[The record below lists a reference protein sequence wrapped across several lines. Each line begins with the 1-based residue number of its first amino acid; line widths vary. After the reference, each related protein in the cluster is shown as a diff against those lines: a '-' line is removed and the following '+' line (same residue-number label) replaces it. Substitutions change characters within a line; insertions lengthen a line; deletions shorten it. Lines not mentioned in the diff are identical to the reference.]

1 MSANATATVTTS
13 ATANPR
19 LVAATAKPIPDTERG
34 HRVRL
39 FLGYM
44 IAIALVVSIFAY
56 GFNYYTLNTV
66 ERPFS
71 PKHALLKPSGTIGVK
86 LGMLGLGMFLCIFL
100 YPLRKRWT
108 WLGRQGSSRHWLDNH
123 VLLGLAAPFVIAL
136 HAAFKFR
143 GFAGIAF
150 WIMLAVSV
158 SGVIGRYL
166 YGQIPR
172 SLNAAELSLKEV
184 QEIQTKLGVQ
194 LSEQKI
200 ITESDLRAVLS
211 LPSAERV
218 QKLPTVVALVYMMLL
233 DLSRVFRIATLRRR
247 HLGFGEQLLALGGLL
262 KTRHRDLERAVQLA
276 REEASIAKRVLFL
289 SCSQKV
295 FHLWHVVHRPF
306 SYTFALLAIIH
317 IVLVAMMGYF

>member
-1 MSANATATVTTS
+1 MSTNATAT
-13 ATANPR
+13 AP
-19 LVAATAKPIPDTERG
+19 LKPASISEKG
-34 HRVRL
+34 HRARL
-39 FLGYM
+39 FVGYL
-44 IAIALVVSIFAY
+44 IAIALVVAIFGY
-56 GFNYYTLNTV
+56 GFNYYTLNST

-71 PKHALLKPSGTIGVK
+71 PKHSLLKPSGTIGVK
-86 LGMLGLGMFLCIFL
+86 LGMLGLGMFLAIFL
-100 YPLRKRWT
+100 YPLRKHWA

-150 WIMLAVSV
+150 WIMLAVSL

-184 QEIQTKLGVQ
+184 QEIQAKLAAQ
-194 LSEQKI
+194 LAAQSVLPQ
-200 ITESDLRAVLS
+200 SDLRAVLS

-218 QKLPTVVALVYMMLL
+218 QKLPTAVALVYMMLL
-233 DLSRVFRIATLRRR
+233 DLSRIFKIATLRRR
-247 HLGFGEQLLALGGLL
+247 HLGFGDHLFSLGGLL
-262 KTRHRDLERAVQLA
+262 KTTHAELERAVSVA
-276 REEASIAKRVLFL
+276 REEAALAKRVLFL
-289 SCSQKV
+289 SSSQKV
-295 FHLWHVVHRPF
+295 FHLWHVVHKPF

>member
-1 MSANATATVTTS
+1 MSTNATAT
-13 ATANPR
+13 ATVR
-19 LVAATAKPIPDTERG
+19 LATPMAKPVPDLEKG

-39 FLGYM
+39 FLGYLF
-44 IAIALVVSIFAY
+44 AIALVAGIFAY
-56 GFNYYTLNTV
+56 GFNYYTLDST

-71 PKHALLKPSGTIGVK
+71 PKHALLKPSGAIGVK

-100 YPLRKRWT
+100 YPLRKRWA

-150 WIMLAVSV
+150 WIMLAVSL

-166 YGQIPR
+166 YAQIPR

-184 QEIQTKLGVQ
+184 QDLQAKLGEQ
-194 LSEQKI
+194 LAEQRVLPQ
-200 ITESDLRAVLS
+200 SDLRVLLS

-233 DLSRVFRIATLRRR
+233 DLSRVFKIATLRRR
-247 HLGFGEQLLALGGLL
+247 HLGFGEQLLTLGGLL
-262 KTRHRDLERAVQLA
+262 RTRHPDLERAVQVA

-289 SCSQKV
+289 SCSQRV
-295 FHLWHVVHRPF
+295 FHLWHVVHKPF

-317 IVLVAMMGYF
+317 IVLIAMMGYF

>member
-1 MSANATATVTTS
+1 MSANATATV
-13 ATANPR
+13 R
-19 LVAATAKPIPDTERG
+19 LAPATAKPVPDTEKG

-39 FLGYM
+39 FLGYL
-44 IAIALVVSIFAY
+44 IAIALVAGIFAY
-56 GFNYYTLNTV
+56 GFNYYTLDST

-71 PKHALLKPSGTIGVK
+71 PKHALLKPSGAIGVK

-100 YPLRKRWT
+100 YPLRKRWA

-150 WIMLAVSV
+150 WIMVAVSL

-166 YGQIPR
+166 YAQIPR
-172 SLNAAELSLKEV
+172 SLTAAELSLKEV
-184 QEIQTKLGVQ
+184 QDIQTKLGEQ
-194 LSEQKI
+194 LAEQRVLPQ
-200 ITESDLRAVLS
+200 SDLRAVLS

-218 QKLPTVVALVYMMLL
+218 QKLPTVVALLYMMLL
-233 DLSRVFRIATLRRR
+233 DLSRIFKIATLRRR
-247 HLGFGEQLLALGGLL
+247 HLGFGKQLFTLGGLL
-262 KTRHRDLERAVQLA
+262 RTRHPDLERAVKLA
-276 REEASIAKRVLFL
+276 REEAAIAKRVLFL

-295 FHLWHVVHRPF
+295 FHLWHVVHKPF

-317 IVLVAMMGYF
+317 IVLIAMMGYF

>member
-1 MSANATATVTTS
+1 
-13 ATANPR
+13 
-19 LVAATAKPIPDTERG
+19 
-34 HRVRL
+34 
-39 FLGYM
+39 
-44 IAIALVVSIFAY
+44 
-56 GFNYYTLNTV
+56 
-66 ERPFS
+66 
-71 PKHALLKPSGTIGVK
+71 
-86 LGMLGLGMFLCIFL
+86 MFLCIFL
-100 YPLRKRWT
+100 YPLRKRWA

-150 WIMLAVSV
+150 WIMLAVSL

-184 QEIQTKLGVQ
+184 QDIQAKLGEQ
-194 LSEQKI
+194 LAEQKI
-200 ITESDLRAVLS
+200 LPQSDLRALLN
-211 LPSAERV
+211 LPSPERV

-233 DLSRVFRIATLRRR
+233 DLSRVFKIATLRRH
-247 HLGFGEQLLALGGLL
+247 HLSFGEQIFALGGLR
-262 KTRHRDLERAVQLA
+262 KTTHPELERAIEVA

-295 FHLWHVVHRPF
+295 FHLWHVVHKPF

-317 IVLVAMMGYF
+317 IVLVAMMGYFSF

>member
-1 MSANATATVTTS
+1 MSTNATATATVRLATS
-13 ATANPR
+13 M
-19 LVAATAKPIPDTERG
+19 AKPVPDLEKG

-39 FLGYM
+39 FLGYLM
-44 IAIALVVSIFAY
+44 AIALVAGIFIY
-56 GFNYYTLNTV
+56 GFNYYTLDST

-71 PKHALLKPSGTIGVK
+71 PKHVLLKPSGAIGVK

-100 YPLRKRWT
+100 YPLRKRWS

-150 WIMLAVSV
+150 WIMLAVSL

-166 YGQIPR
+166 YAQIPR

-184 QEIQTKLGVQ
+184 QDIQAKLGEQ
-194 LSEQKI
+194 LAEQRI
-200 ITESDLRAVLS
+200 LPQSDLRTVLS

-233 DLSRVFRIATLRRR
+233 DLSRVFKIATLRRR
-247 HLGFGEQLLALGGLL
+247 HLGFGEQLLTLGGLL
-262 KTRHRDLERAVQLA
+262 RTRHPELERAVQVA
-276 REEASIAKRVLFL
+276 REETSIAKRVLFL

-295 FHLWHVVHRPF
+295 FHLWHVVHKPF

-317 IVLVAMMGYF
+317 IVLIAMMGYF

>member
-1 MSANATATVTTS
+1 MSTNATAT
-13 ATANPR
+13 ATVR
-19 LVAATAKPIPDTERG
+19 LATPMAKPVPDLEKG

-39 FLGYM
+39 FLGYLF
-44 IAIALVVSIFAY
+44 AIALVAGIFAY
-56 GFNYYTLNTV
+56 GFNYYTLDST

-71 PKHALLKPSGTIGVK
+71 PKHALLKPSGAIGVK

-100 YPLRKRWT
+100 YPLRKRWA

-150 WIMLAVSV
+150 WIMLAVSL

-166 YGQIPR
+166 YAQIPR

-184 QEIQTKLGVQ
+184 QDLQAKLGEQ
-194 LSEQKI
+194 LAEQRVLPQ
-200 ITESDLRAVLS
+200 SDLRVLLS

-233 DLSRVFRIATLRRR
+233 DLSRVFKIATLRRR
-247 HLGFGEQLLALGGLL
+247 HLGFGEQLLTLGGLL
-262 KTRHRDLERAVQLA
+262 RTRHPDLERAVQVA

-295 FHLWHVVHRPF
+295 FHLWHVVHKPF

-317 IVLVAMMGYF
+317 IVLIAMMGYF

>member
-1 MSANATATVTTS
+1 MSANATAV
-13 ATANPR
+13 R
-19 LVAATAKPIPDTERG
+19 LAPATAKPVPDTEKG

-39 FLGYM
+39 FLGYLM
-44 IAIALVVSIFAY
+44 AIALVAGIFAY
-56 GFNYYTLNTV
+56 GFNYYTLDST

-71 PKHALLKPSGTIGVK
+71 PKHALLKPSGAIGVK

-100 YPLRKRWT
+100 YPLRKRWA

-150 WIMLAVSV
+150 WIMLAVSL

-166 YGQIPR
+166 YAQIPR

-184 QEIQTKLGVQ
+184 QDIQAKLGEQ
-194 LSEQKI
+194 LAEQRVLPQ
-200 ITESDLRAVLS
+200 SDLRVLLS

-233 DLSRVFRIATLRRR
+233 DLSRVFKIAALRRR
-247 HLGFGEQLLALGGLL
+247 HLGFGEQLSTLGGLL
-262 KTRHRDLERAVQLA
+262 RTRHPDLERAVKLA
-276 REEASIAKRVLFL
+276 REEAAIAKRVLFL

-295 FHLWHVVHRPF
+295 FHLWHVVHKPF

-317 IVLVAMMGYF
+317 IVLIAMMGYF

>member
-1 MSANATATVTTS
+1 MSANATAT
-13 ATANPR
+13 AR
-19 LVAATAKPIPDTERG
+19 LVTATAKSVPDTEKG

-39 FLGYM
+39 FMGYM
-44 IAIALVVSIFAY
+44 IAIVLVVGIFAY
-56 GFNYYTLNTV
+56 GFNYYTLNST

-71 PKHALLKPSGTIGVK
+71 PKHALLRPSGVIGVK
-86 LGMLGLGMFLCIFL
+86 LGMLGLAMFLCIFL
-100 YPLRKRWT
+100 YPLRKRWA
-108 WLGRQGSSRHWLDNH
+108 WLGRQGISRHWMDNH

-150 WIMLAVSV
+150 WIMLAVSL

-184 QEIQTKLGVQ
+184 QDIQAKLGEQ

-200 ITESDLRAVLS
+200 LPQSDLGALLS

-218 QKLPTVVALVYMMLL
+218 QKLPTVVALGYMMVL
-233 DLSRVFRIATLRRR
+233 DLSRIFKIASLRRG
-247 HLGFGEQLLALGGLL
+247 HLGFGEQLLTLGGLRE
-262 KTRHRDLERAVQLA
+262 TSHPDLERAVAVA
-276 REEASIAKRVLFL
+276 RDEAAIAKRVLFL
-289 SCSQKV
+289 SFSQKI

-306 SYTFALLAIIH
+306 SYTFALLAIVH
-317 IVLVAMMGYF
+317 IVLVVMMGYF

>member
-1 MSANATATVTTS
+1 MSATATVRLANATS
-13 ATANPR
+13 
-19 LVAATAKPIPDTERG
+19 KPVVDTERG
-34 HRVRL
+34 HRIRL
-39 FLGYM
+39 FLGYL
-44 IAIALVVSIFAY
+44 IAIALIAGIFTY
-56 GFNYYTLNTV
+56 GFNYYTLTSS

-71 PKHALLKPSGTIGVK
+71 PKHTLLKPSGTIGVK
-86 LGMLGLGMFLCIFL
+86 LGILGLAMFLAIFL
-100 YPLRKRWT
+100 YPLRKRWA

-123 VLLGLAAPFVIAL
+123 VLLGLAAPFVLAL

-150 WIMLAVSV
+150 WIMLAVSL

-184 QEIQTKLGVQ
+184 QDIQTKLGEQ
-194 LSEQKI
+194 LAEQKVLPQ
-200 ITESDLRAVLS
+200 SDLRALLS
-211 LPSAERV
+211 LPSPERV

-233 DLSRVFRIATLRRR
+233 DLSRVFKIATLRRR
-247 HLGFGEQLLALGGLL
+247 HLSFGEQIFTLGGLR
-262 KTRHRDLERAVQLA
+262 KTTHPELERAIEVA

-295 FHLWHVVHRPF
+295 FHLWHVVHKPF

-317 IVLVAMMGYF
+317 IVLVAMMGYFSF

>member
-1 MSANATATVTTS
+1 MSANATAT
-13 ATANPR
+13 AR
-19 LVAATAKPIPDTERG
+19 LVPATAKPVPDVERG

-39 FLGYM
+39 FTGYL
-44 IAIALVVSIFAY
+44 IAIALIAGIFAY
-56 GFNYYTLNTV
+56 GFNYYTLNST

-71 PKHALLKPSGTIGVK
+71 TKHALLKPSGTIGVK
-86 LGMLGLGMFLCIFL
+86 LGMLGLAMFLCIFL
-100 YPLRKRWT
+100 YPLRKRWA

-150 WIMLAVSV
+150 WIMLAVSI

-184 QEIQTKLGVQ
+184 QDIQVELGKQ
-194 LSEQKI
+194 LAEQRVLPQ
-200 ITESDLRAVLS
+200 SDLRALMS

-233 DLSRVFRIATLRRR
+233 DLGRIFRIATLRRR
-247 HLGFGEQLLALGGLL
+247 HLGFGEQFLTLGGLL
-262 KTRHRDLERAVQLA
+262 KTRHYDLERAVEVA
-276 REEASIAKRVLFL
+276 REEASIAKRVAFL
-289 SCSQKV
+289 ACSQKV
-295 FHLWHVVHRPF
+295 FHLWHVVHKPF

>member
-1 MSANATATVTTS
+1 MSTNATATVRLATT
-13 ATANPR
+13 
-19 LVAATAKPIPDTERG
+19 TAKPVPDTEKG

-39 FLGYM
+39 FVGYM
-44 IAIALVVSIFAY
+44 IAIALVVGIFAY
-56 GFNYYTLNTV
+56 GFNYYTLDST

-71 PKHALLKPSGTIGVK
+71 PKHALLKPSGAIGVK

-100 YPLRKRWT
+100 YPLRKRWA

-150 WIMLAVSV
+150 WIMLAVSL
-158 SGVIGRYL
+158 SGVIGRYF
-166 YGQIPR
+166 YAQIPR

-184 QEIQTKLGVQ
+184 QDIQSKLGEQ
-194 LSEQKI
+194 LAEQRVLPQ
-200 ITESDLRAVLS
+200 SDLRAVLS

-218 QKLPTVVALVYMMLL
+218 QKLPTVVALLYMMLL
-233 DLSRVFRIATLRRR
+233 DLSRVFKIATLRRR
-247 HLGFGEQLLALGGLL
+247 HLGFSKQLFTLGGLL
-262 KTRHRDLERAVQLA
+262 RTRHPDLERAVQLA
-276 REEASIAKRVLFL
+276 REEAAIAKRVLFL

-295 FHLWHVVHRPF
+295 FHLWHVVHMPF

-317 IVLVAMMGYF
+317 IVLIAMMGYF

>member
-1 MSANATATVTTS
+1 MSANATVVPLTTAT
-13 ATANPR
+13 R
-19 LVAATAKPIPDTERG
+19 PIPDAERG

-39 FLGYM
+39 FVGYL
-44 IAIALVVSIFAY
+44 IAIALIVGIFSY
-56 GFNYYTLNTV
+56 GFNYYTLNAA

-71 PKHALLKPSGTIGVK
+71 SKHALLKPSGAIGVK

-100 YPLRKRWT
+100 YPLRKRWA

-136 HAAFKFR
+136 HAAFKVR

-150 WIMLAVSV
+150 WIMLAVSL

-184 QEIQTKLGVQ
+184 QEIQAKLGAQ
-194 LSEQKI
+194 LAEQRVLPQ
-200 ITESDLRAVLS
+200 SDLRAALS
-211 LPSAERV
+211 LPSAEAV
-218 QKLPTVVALVYMMLL
+218 QRLPIVVALVYMMLL
-233 DLSRVFRIATLRRR
+233 DLSRIFKIAALRRR
-247 HLGFGEQLLALGGLL
+247 YLGFVEQLFSLGGLM
-262 KTRHRDLERAVQLA
+262 KSQHAELERAVEVA
-276 REEASIAKRVLFL
+276 REEATIAKRVLFL

-295 FHLWHVVHRPF
+295 FHLWHVVHKPF
-306 SYTFALLAIIH
+306 SYTFALLAIVH
-317 IVLVAMMGYF
+317 IVLVVMMGYF

>member
-1 MSANATATVTTS
+1 MSANATAT
-13 ATANPR
+13 AR
-19 LVAATAKPIPDTERG
+19 LVPATAKPVPDVERG

-39 FLGYM
+39 FTGYL
-44 IAIALVVSIFAY
+44 IAIALIAGIFAY
-56 GFNYYTLNTV
+56 GFNYYTLNST

-71 PKHALLKPSGTIGVK
+71 TKHALLKPSGTIGVK
-86 LGMLGLGMFLCIFL
+86 LGMLGLAMFLCIFL
-100 YPLRKRWT
+100 YPLRKRWA

-150 WIMLAVSV
+150 WIMLAVSI

-184 QEIQTKLGVQ
+184 QDIQVELGKQ
-194 LSEQKI
+194 LAEQRVLPQ
-200 ITESDLRAVLS
+200 SDLRALMS

-218 QKLPTVVALVYMMLL
+218 QKLPTMVALVYMMLL
-233 DLSRVFRIATLRRR
+233 DIGRIFRIATLRRR
-247 HLGFGEQLLALGGLL
+247 HLGFGEQFLTLGGLL
-262 KTRHRDLERAVQLA
+262 KTRHYDLERAVEVA
-276 REEASIAKRVLFL
+276 REEASIAKRVAFL
-289 SCSQKV
+289 ACSQKV
-295 FHLWHVVHRPF
+295 FHFWHVVHKPF

>member
-1 MSANATATVTTS
+1 MSTNATATVRLATT
-13 ATANPR
+13 
-19 LVAATAKPIPDTERG
+19 TAKPVPDTEKG

-39 FLGYM
+39 FVGYM
-44 IAIALVVSIFAY
+44 IAIALVVGIFAY
-56 GFNYYTLNTV
+56 GFNYYTLDST

-71 PKHALLKPSGTIGVK
+71 PKHALLKPSGAIGVK

-100 YPLRKRWT
+100 YPLRKRWA

-150 WIMLAVSV
+150 WIMLAVSL
-158 SGVIGRYL
+158 SGVIGRYF
-166 YGQIPR
+166 YAQIPR

-184 QEIQTKLGVQ
+184 QDIQSKLGEQ
-194 LSEQKI
+194 LAEQRVLPQ
-200 ITESDLRAVLS
+200 SDLRAVLS

-218 QKLPTVVALVYMMLL
+218 QKLPTVVALLYMMLL
-233 DLSRVFRIATLRRR
+233 DLSRVFKIATLRRR
-247 HLGFGEQLLALGGLL
+247 HLGFSKQLFTLGGLL
-262 KTRHRDLERAVQLA
+262 RTRHPDLERAVQLA
-276 REEASIAKRVLFL
+276 REEAAIAKRVLFL

-295 FHLWHVVHRPF
+295 FHLWHVVHKPF

-317 IVLVAMMGYF
+317 IVLIAMMGYF

>member
-1 MSANATATVTTS
+1 MSANATARATVPL
-13 ATANPR
+13 AIPA
-19 LVAATAKPIPDTERG
+19 AKPVPNTERG
-34 HRVRL
+34 HRARL
-39 FLGYM
+39 FAGYL
-44 IAIALVVSIFAY
+44 IAIVLIAGIFVY
-56 GFNYYTLNTV
+56 GFNYYTLGAH

-71 PKHALLKPSGTIGVK
+71 PKHALLKPSGVIGVK
-86 LGMLGLGMFLCIFL
+86 LGLLGLAMFLSIFL
-100 YPLRKRWT
+100 YPLRKHWA

-184 QEIQTKLGVQ
+184 QDIQAKLGEQ
-194 LSEQKI
+194 LAEQKI
-200 ITESDLRAVLS
+200 VPESDLGAVLS

-218 QKLPTVVALVYMMLL
+218 QQLPTVVALVYMMLL
-233 DLSRVFRIATLRRR
+233 DVSRVFKIAALRRR
-247 HLGFGEQLLALGGLL
+247 HLSFGEQLFTLGGLL
-262 KTRHRDLERAVQLA
+262 RTKHPDLERAVTLA
-276 REEASIAKRVLFL
+276 REEASISKRVLFL

-295 FHLWHVVHRPF
+295 FHLWHVVHKPF
-306 SYTFALLAIIH
+306 SYTFALLAIVH
-317 IVLVAMMGYF
+317 IVLIAMMGYF

>member
-1 MSANATATVTTS
+1 MSANATA
-13 ATANPR
+13 AAR
-19 LVAATAKPIPDTERG
+19 LVSATAKPVPDVEKG

-39 FLGYM
+39 FTGYL
-44 IAIALVVSIFAY
+44 IAIALIAGIFAY
-56 GFNYYTLNTV
+56 GFNYYTLNST

-71 PKHALLKPSGTIGVK
+71 TKHALLKPSGTIGVK
-86 LGMLGLGMFLCIFL
+86 LGMLGLAMFLCIFL
-100 YPLRKRWT
+100 YPLRKRWA

-150 WIMLAVSV
+150 WIMLAVSI

-184 QEIQTKLGVQ
+184 QDIQVELGKQ
-194 LSEQKI
+194 LAEQRVLPQ
-200 ITESDLRAVLS
+200 SDLRALMS

-233 DLSRVFRIATLRRR
+233 DIGRIFRIATLRRR
-247 HLGFGEQLLALGGLL
+247 HLGFGEQFLTLGGLL
-262 KTRHRDLERAVQLA
+262 KTRHHDLERAVEVA
-276 REEASIAKRVLFL
+276 REEASIAKRVAFL
-289 SCSQKV
+289 ACSQKV
-295 FHLWHVVHRPF
+295 FHLWHVVHKPF

>member
-1 MSANATATVTTS
+1 MSANATAVHL
-13 ATANPR
+13 ATA
-19 LVAATAKPIPDTERG
+19 AAQPAVDTERG

-39 FLGYM
+39 FLGYL
-44 IAIALVVSIFAY
+44 IVTALVVGIFVY
-56 GFNYYTLNTV
+56 GFNYYTLASS

-71 PKHALLKPSGTIGVK
+71 PKHVMLKPSGTIGVK

-150 WIMLAVSV
+150 WIMLAVSL

-184 QEIQTKLGVQ
+184 QEIQTKLGQQ
-194 LSEQKI
+194 LAEQRI
-200 ITESDLRAVLS
+200 LPQSDLRAVLS

-233 DLSRVFRIATLRRR
+233 DLSRIFKIAALRRR
-247 HLGFGEQLLALGGLL
+247 HLGFGEALLTLGGFL
-262 KTRHRDLERAVQLA
+262 KTKHPELEQAVEVA

-295 FHLWHVVHRPF
+295 FHLWHVVHKPF
-306 SYTFALLAIIH
+306 SYTFALLAIVH
-317 IVLVAMMGYF
+317 IVLVVMMGYF

>member
-1 MSANATATVTTS
+1 MSANATATARVAPS
-13 ATANPR
+13 VHLATAASKPVPN
-19 LVAATAKPIPDTERG
+19 TARG

-39 FLGYM
+39 YVGYL
-44 IAIALVVSIFAY
+44 IAIAFVLGIFAY
-56 GFNYYTLNTV
+56 GFNYYTLGAY

-71 PKHALLKPSGTIGVK
+71 PKHALLKPSGAIGVK

-100 YPLRKRWT
+100 YPLRKNWA
-108 WLGRQGSSRHWLDNH
+108 WLGRQGISRHWLDNH

-150 WIMLAVSV
+150 WIMLAVAL

-184 QEIQTKLGVQ
+184 QDIQAQLGEQ
-194 LSEQKI
+194 LAEQKI
-200 ITESDLRAVLS
+200 LPESDLGAVLS

-218 QKLPTVVALVYMMLL
+218 QTLPTVVALVYMMLL
-233 DLSRVFRIATLRRR
+233 DISRVFKIATLRRR
-247 HLGFGEQLLALGGLL
+247 HLSFGEQLLTLGGLL
-262 KTRHRDLERAVQLA
+262 PTKHLDLERAIALA
-276 REEASIAKRVLFL
+276 REEASISKRVLFL

-306 SYTFALLAIIH
+306 SYTFALLAIVH
-317 IVLVAMMGYF
+317 IVLIAMMGYF

>member
-1 MSANATATVTTS
+1 MSANATVVPLTTAT
-13 ATANPR
+13 R
-19 LVAATAKPIPDTERG
+19 PIPDAERG

-39 FLGYM
+39 FVGYL
-44 IAIALVVSIFAY
+44 IAIALIVGIFSY
-56 GFNYYTLNTV
+56 GFNYYTLNAA

-71 PKHALLKPSGTIGVK
+71 SKHALLKPSGAIGVK

-100 YPLRKRWT
+100 YPLRKRWA

-150 WIMLAVSV
+150 WIMLAVSL

-184 QEIQTKLGVQ
+184 QEIQAKLGAQ
-194 LSEQKI
+194 LAEQRVLPQ
-200 ITESDLRAVLS
+200 SDLRAALS
-211 LPSAERV
+211 LPSAEAV
-218 QKLPTVVALVYMMLL
+218 QRLPIVVALVYMMLL
-233 DLSRVFRIATLRRR
+233 DLSRIFKIAALRRR
-247 HLGFGEQLLALGGLL
+247 YLGFVEQLFSLGGLM
-262 KTRHRDLERAVQLA
+262 KSQHAELERAVEVA
-276 REEASIAKRVLFL
+276 REEATIAKRVLFL

-295 FHLWHVVHRPF
+295 FHLWHVVHKPF
-306 SYTFALLAIIH
+306 SYTFALLAIVH
-317 IVLVAMMGYF
+317 IVLVVMMGYF

>member
-1 MSANATATVTTS
+1 MSATATVRLS
-13 ATANPR
+13 TASS
-19 LVAATAKPIPDTERG
+19 KPVVDTERG
-34 HRVRL
+34 HRIRL
-39 FLGYM
+39 FLGYL
-44 IAIALVVSIFAY
+44 IAIALIAGIFTY
-56 GFNYYTLNTV
+56 GFNYYTLNSS

-71 PKHALLKPSGTIGVK
+71 PKHALLKPSGAIGVK
-86 LGMLGLGMFLCIFL
+86 LGILGLAMFLAIFL
-100 YPLRKRWT
+100 YPLRKRWA

-123 VLLGLAAPFVIAL
+123 VLLGLAAPFVLAL

-150 WIMLAVSV
+150 WIMLAVSL

-184 QEIQTKLGVQ
+184 QDIQAKLGEQ
-194 LSEQKI
+194 LAEQKVLPQ
-200 ITESDLRAVLS
+200 SDLRALLS
-211 LPSAERV
+211 LPSPERV
-218 QKLPTVVALVYMMLL
+218 QKLPTVAALVYMMLL
-233 DLSRVFRIATLRRR
+233 DLSRVFKIATLRRR
-247 HLGFGEQLLALGGLL
+247 HLSFGEQIFTLGGLR
-262 KTRHRDLERAVQLA
+262 KTTHPDLERAIEVA

-295 FHLWHVVHRPF
+295 FHLWHVVHKPF

-317 IVLVAMMGYF
+317 IVLVAMMGYFSF

>member
-1 MSANATATVTTS
+1 MSANATAT
-13 ATANPR
+13 AR
-19 LVAATAKPIPDTERG
+19 LVPATAKPVPDVERG

-39 FLGYM
+39 FTGYL
-44 IAIALVVSIFAY
+44 IAIALIAGIFAY
-56 GFNYYTLNTV
+56 GFNYYALNST

-71 PKHALLKPSGTIGVK
+71 TKHALLKPSGTIGVK
-86 LGMLGLGMFLCIFL
+86 LGMLGLAMFLCIFL
-100 YPLRKRWT
+100 YPLRKRWA

-150 WIMLAVSV
+150 WIMLAVSI

-184 QEIQTKLGVQ
+184 QDIQVELGKQ
-194 LSEQKI
+194 LAEQRVLPQ
-200 ITESDLRAVLS
+200 SDLRALMS

-233 DLSRVFRIATLRRR
+233 DIGRIFRIATLRRR
-247 HLGFGEQLLALGGLL
+247 HLGFGEQFLTLGGLL
-262 KTRHRDLERAVQLA
+262 KTRHYDLERAVEVA
-276 REEASIAKRVLFL
+276 REEASIAKRVAFL
-289 SCSQKV
+289 ACSQKV
-295 FHLWHVVHRPF
+295 FHFWHVVHKPF

>member
-1 MSANATATVTTS
+1 MSANATA
-13 ATANPR
+13 AAR
-19 LVAATAKPIPDTERG
+19 LVSATAKPVPDVEKG

-39 FLGYM
+39 FTGYL
-44 IAIALVVSIFAY
+44 IAIALIAGIFAY
-56 GFNYYTLNTV
+56 GFNYYTLNST

-71 PKHALLKPSGTIGVK
+71 TKHALLKPSGTIGVK
-86 LGMLGLGMFLCIFL
+86 LGMLGLAMFLCIFL
-100 YPLRKRWT
+100 YPLRKRWA

-150 WIMLAVSV
+150 WIMLAVSI

-184 QEIQTKLGVQ
+184 QDIQVELGKQ
-194 LSEQKI
+194 LAEQRVLPQ
-200 ITESDLRAVLS
+200 SDLRALMS

-233 DLSRVFRIATLRRR
+233 DIGRIFRIATLRRR
-247 HLGFGEQLLALGGLL
+247 HLGFGEQFLTLGGLL
-262 KTRHRDLERAVQLA
+262 KTRHYDLERAVEVA
-276 REEASIAKRVLFL
+276 REEASIAKRVAFL
-289 SCSQKV
+289 ACSQKV
-295 FHLWHVVHRPF
+295 FHFWHVVHKPF

>member
-1 MSANATATVTTS
+1 MSANATAVRL
-13 ATANPR
+13 ATATSRPA
-19 LVAATAKPIPDTERG
+19 VDTERG

-39 FLGYM
+39 FLGYL
-44 IAIALVVSIFAY
+44 ITTALVVGVFVY
-56 GFNYYTLNTV
+56 GYNYYTLGSAD
-66 ERPFS
+66 RPFS
-71 PKHALLKPSGTIGVK
+71 PKHALLKPSGAIGVK

-150 WIMLAVSV
+150 WIMLAVSL

-184 QEIQTKLGVQ
+184 QEIQTKLGEQ
-194 LSEQKI
+194 LAAQRI
-200 ITESDLRAVLS
+200 LPQSDLRAVLS

-218 QKLPTVVALVYMMLL
+218 QKLPIVIALVYMMLL
-233 DLSRVFRIATLRRR
+233 DLSRVFKIAALRRR
-247 HLGFGEQLLALGGLL
+247 HLSFGEALLTLGGLL
-262 KTRHRDLERAVQLA
+262 KTKHPELEQAVEVA

-295 FHLWHVVHRPF
+295 FHLWHVVHKPF
-306 SYTFALLAIIH
+306 SYTFALLAIVH
-317 IVLVAMMGYF
+317 IVLVVMMGYF

>member
-1 MSANATATVTTS
+1 MSANTTI
-13 ATANPR
+13 AVTANAR
-19 LVAATAKPIPDTERG
+19 LATTPAKPIADTEKG

-39 FLGYM
+39 FIGYLL
-44 IAIALVVSIFAY
+44 AIALVVGIFAY
-56 GFNYYTLNTV
+56 GFNYYTLNSS

-71 PKHALLKPSGTIGVK
+71 PKHALLKPSGAIGVK

-100 YPLRKRWT
+100 YPLRKRWA

-150 WIMLAVSV
+150 WIMLAVSL

-172 SLNAAELSLKEV
+172 SLSAAELSLKEV
-184 QEIQTKLGVQ
+184 QDIQAKLGEQ
-194 LSEQKI
+194 LAQQKVLPQ
-200 ITESDLRAVLS
+200 SDLRAVLS

-233 DLSRVFRIATLRRR
+233 DLSRIFKIATLRRK

-262 KTRHRDLERAVQLA
+262 RTRHPDLERAVEVA

-295 FHLWHVVHRPF
+295 FHLWHVVHKPF
-306 SYTFALLAIIH
+306 SYTFALLVIIH